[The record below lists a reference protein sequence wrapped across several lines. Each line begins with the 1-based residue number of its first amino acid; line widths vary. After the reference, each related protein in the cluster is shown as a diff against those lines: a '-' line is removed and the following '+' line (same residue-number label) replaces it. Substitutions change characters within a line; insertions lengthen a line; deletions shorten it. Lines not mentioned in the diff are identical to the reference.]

1 MPKLR
6 QVRVGTKLPVL
17 SKVVTDS
24 NTELIYRHLLIS
36 AEKLD
41 SRFKKYARGPN
52 IHTDDAT
59 AQAAG
64 FPARVAPGAQ
74 SLAFISEMLSR
85 FFGMG
90 WVSGGK
96 IEVKLIRPFL
106 IGEKITC
113 EAEVKKTLSLDNSR
127 GRYAELEVCCKNST
141 GDVVTVGTARARIQG
156 R

>member
-6 QVRVGTKLPVL
+6 HVKVGTRLPAL

-24 NTELIYRHLLIS
+24 NTELIYRRILIS

-41 SRFKKYARGPN
+41 SGFKKYAYGPN

-64 FPARVAPGAQ
+64 FPGRVAPGVQ
-74 SLAFISEMLSR
+74 SLSFISEMLGR

-90 WVSGGK
+90 WINGGK
-96 IEVKLIRPFL
+96 IEVKFIRPFL

-113 EAEVKKTLSLDNSR
+113 EAEVKKTFSLDKSS

-141 GDVVTVGTARARIQG
+141 GNMVTVGIAKARIQG
-156 R
+156 Q